1 MRDSRGTE
9 DGVRP
14 DGLRARRRSRLR
26 ELYGAQ
32 AAGRRTDVD
41 VAVIT
46 LEFQLGTDV
55 DIAVV
60 RAAVEHA
67 ALAARQGWRALADVD
82 PVALADAGGREALED
97 LEFLVSRG
105 LCELS
110 GVKNL
115 FCLARRLV

>member
-1 MRDSRGTE
+1 MRDSSGTE

-32 AAGRRTDVD
+32 AAGRR
-41 VAVIT
+41 
-46 LEFQLGTDV
+46 TDV

-105 LCELS
+105 LCDLS
-110 GVKNL
+110 GVENL

>member
-1 MRDSRGTE
+1 MRDSSGME
-9 DGVRP
+9 DGVRA
-14 DGLRARRRSRLR
+14 DGLRARRRNRLR
-26 ELYGAQ
+26 KLYGAQ
-32 AAGRRTDVD
+32 AAGRR
-41 VAVIT
+41 
-46 LEFQLGTDV
+46 TDV

-67 ALAARQGWRALADVD
+67 ALAARQGWRVLADVD

>member
-9 DGVRP
+9 DGARP
-14 DGLRARRRSRLR
+14 DGQRARRRSRLR
-26 ELYGAQ
+26 ELYGTQ

-41 VAVIT
+41 IS
-46 LEFQLGTDV
+46 
-55 DIAVV
+55 VV

-82 PVALADAGGREALED
+82 PVALADAGGRETLED

-115 FCLARRLV
+115 FGLARRLV

>member
-9 DGVRP
+9 DDVRP

-32 AAGRRTDVD
+32 AAGRR
-41 VAVIT
+41 
-46 LEFQLGTDV
+46 TDV